1 MFKWMPVVA
10 VVSLM
15 LVGCDGNK
23 GSVETPLV
31 CNGEEQRTVG
41 ENITNLDVKSL
52 PAILDRSLK
61 DKPKFFSIETKLL
74 GPLKGKYCGDSANG
88 DYIFRPGDCTNYQ
101 EFLAYH
107 AENKTLVIHLPVH
120 RDNPNEYR
128 ATFMCDNPAT
138 R

>member
-23 GSVETPLV
+23 GSVKTALV
-31 CNGEEQRTVG
+31 CTGQEQRTVG
-41 ENITNLDVKSL
+41 VDVTTDNVKAL

-88 DYIFRPGDCTNYQ
+88 DFIFRPGDCTNYQ

-107 AENKTLVIHLPVH
+107 AEKKTLVIHLPVH
-120 RDNPNEYR
+120 RDNANDYR
-128 ATFMCDNPAT
+128 ASFVCEAP
-138 R
+138 